1 MAKKLKLIKGLSNSP
16 LKKLN
21 EGQVLKNPD
30 KYVFEGVFTQCS
42 TPEHKI
48 INRNGRLYM

>member
-1 MAKKLKLIKGLSNSP
+1 MAKKLKLIKNQSISP

-30 KYVFEGVFTQCS
+30 KYIFEGVFT
-42 TPEHKI
+42 
-48 INRNGRLYM
+48 